1 MQCCQ
6 KKLEIAMPPPQKR
19 KKLVM
24 ALYKLNEIIFI
35 YSVISKK
42 VNVML

>member
-1 MQCCQ
+1 MLPKETGNCH
-6 KKLEIAMPPPQKR
+6 APPPKR